1 MFTVAVLFFRKEV
14 FVIEIS
20 PVSVWPVGF
29 GILYFPEGEVL
40 FCDVVFVV
48 FDFLLLCFWN
58 EIFVI
63 GISRVP
69 VWSNGLG
76 GVLRRVFVVFACL
89 LLFY

>member
-1 MFTVAVLFFRKEV
+1 M
-14 FVIEIS
+14 
-20 PVSVWPVGF
+20 
-29 GILYFPEGEVL
+29 L

-48 FDFLLLCFWN
+48 FAFLLLCFWN

-76 GVLRRVFVVFACL
+76 GVLRRVFVVFAFV